1 MSLPRASRLARRLG
15 EYGVLLALAFV
26 INFALPRVMPGGPL
40 VALGGADVGQ
50 LSAQARADL
59 LQRAG
64 LDRPLV
70 EQFFS
75 YLGGVLRGDLGTS
88 FLSRRPVVDEIAEA
102 LPWTLLLV
110 GSALVL
116 STALGM
122 AFGAVAGGARERKR
136 DTGRLS
142 FFLALDSLP
151 PFWIGLLLILV
162 FGVWLQWLPLFGAT
176 GLDSGIAGWDRV
188 WSITEHLALPALTLV
203 LASVGQTFLVMRYS
217 MLSVLGQEFMEMT
230 RAKGL
235 GRRRILLRHAVPNAV
250 LPVYTLVFLDLGWLI
265 GGSVVVETVFS
276 YPGLGRL
283 TFDAVIGRDFPV
295 LQGTFLV
302 LTVTVIAMNLLAD
315 LTYPLIDPRLRHAP
329 AEVN

>member
-1 MSLPRASRLARRLG
+1 MTSRLLRRFG
-15 EYGVLLALAFV
+15 EYAVVLALAV
-26 INFALPRVMPGGPL
+26 GINFALPRAMPGGPL
-40 VALGGADVGQ
+40 VALGGADVGE
-50 LSAQARADL
+50 LPREARAEL
-59 LQRAG
+59 LARAG
-64 LDRPLV
+64 LDRPLI

-75 YLGGVLRGDLGTS
+75 YLGNVLRGDLGTS
-88 FLSRRPVVDEIAEA
+88 FLSRRPVIDEIAEA

-110 GSALVL
+110 GAALVI
-116 STALGM
+116 STVLGV
-122 AFGAVAGGARERKR
+122 AAGAAAGGSRQRRR

-162 FGVWLQWLPLFGAT
+162 FGVWLQWLPIFGAS
-176 GLDSGIAGWDRV
+176 GLDAGITGWDQV
-188 WSITEHLALPALTLV
+188 GSVLEHLTLPALTLV
-203 LASVGQTFLVMRYS
+203 LASVGQTYLVMRYS
-217 MLSVLGQEFMEMT
+217 MLSVLGQEFMEMA

-235 GRRRILLRHAVPNAV
+235 THRRVLMRHAMPNAV

-295 LQGTFLV
+295 LQGAFLV

-315 LTYPLIDPRLRHAP
+315 VTYPLIDPRLRHAP
-329 AEVN
+329 AEAT